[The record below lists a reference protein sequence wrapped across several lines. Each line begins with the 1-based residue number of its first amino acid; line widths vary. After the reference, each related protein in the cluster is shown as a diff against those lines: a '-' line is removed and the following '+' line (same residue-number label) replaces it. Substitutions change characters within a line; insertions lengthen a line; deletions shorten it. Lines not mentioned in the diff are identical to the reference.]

1 MNKALNELEPTTST
15 FSPPGIDN
23 SDADVHDGYDA
34 EFYEQLEGISLNA
47 SEEATGEELNANEL
61 HDVEYSSGEE
71 DNTQGNDYTNL
82 DGDFKLNTY
91 GSPNFDPT
99 SKFDIT
105 ELRGSSRQ
113 EFLDIVGEASVFDDD
128 DLSLNYLRSTKKRH
142 LPVVMHSEHR
152 KIYPSPRQDELQTEK
167 TCQREV
173 SNKIVQKQL
182 KDIPQY
188 NIQFYQGKG
197 NQLHEEQ
204 MDREEEDEL
213 QERQFQMMRQRQKEL
228 SLLENARQ
236 EQQKKQ
242 IFLQEQ
248 HLQPTS
254 LKNSNGSSKP
264 RVVLTDEQVTPSI
277 SMKSFQLPNVSLSIG
292 DNRQYRRMSNLGG
305 TSTQGPLSALR
316 TLTDNY
322 KKLEIDKNNADQ
334 RINQLEKE
342 IEQYRQL
349 LQKEQIKTRSLEA
362 DSRANKVKEKDDE
375 NHVDK
380 EKLENRVNSLHKKY
394 EALKRQLEYSRQYT
408 LRAEEERDEAKKAL
422 IIAKQEIAIIN
433 KEYEDLKAAAQNQRT
448 RPRGTSSPRSIAT
461 KLSLTPQPQQN
472 ETIRTLKNESRKNAI
487 SSKER
492 YDNLRNSSHGSSSVS
507 DRHQIYYDPEQ
518 TNDDHEKRRLKKNF
532 YQERIR
538 YSNSIEENGNVAP
551 QVFQRPDS
559 SRGFENRYIDP
570 KDCEQIKDPC
580 EEPQRETELS
590 SGNNKEFNNMR
601 DNSRCSSQEC
611 DQQVKTTNKYQETRD
626 EHSFVNTGNKRKHSR
641 YERKDRYSNDPS
653 DDSDDRIEERKHN
666 DHFGRQNRQE
676 QPIWRDVKNG
686 KSYLK
691 KRFRDVTETRLWNA
705 KGSGDHREVPF
716 IGTGKSDSVTIDL
729 QQAFAMAK
737 HHDTNSCSTTD
748 CINWFTSLLFL
759 LAIGANTRHHHTEEL
774 GLNHDTPDIALTK
787 VICNLTDELA
797 HLKIYY
803 SNLVDEYQAI
813 DPVDS
818 KSIRTALAE
827 EMKGVMDDME
837 MKGDQIAMLYDV
849 HKKTIKLSSR
859 ASETAQRT
867 NSRQSNNR
875 YNKDNTAEF
884 SRNKKI
890 TQSRNSLRG
899 SQKIQEIS
907 RHEIVTNGE
916 IAIMKYT

>member
-1 MNKALNELEPTTST
+1 
-15 FSPPGIDN
+15 
-23 SDADVHDGYDA
+23 
-34 EFYEQLEGISLNA
+34 
-47 SEEATGEELNANEL
+47 
-61 HDVEYSSGEE
+61 
-71 DNTQGNDYTNL
+71 
-82 DGDFKLNTY
+82 
-91 GSPNFDPT
+91 
-99 SKFDIT
+99 
-105 ELRGSSRQ
+105 
-113 EFLDIVGEASVFDDD
+113 SVFDDD

-142 LPVVMHSEHR
+142 SPVVMHSAHR

-167 TCQREV
+167 MCQREL
-173 SNKIVQKQL
+173 SNNILQKQL
-182 KDIPQY
+182 KDVPIH

-197 NQLHEEQ
+197 NQLHEER
-204 MDREEEDEL
+204 MDHEEEGELQARNNQKLHQEQDRQTQIQELHQKIFHAQPQQRECEEREEKTRREQLQPGRDYQQLRQENRQQQREQEHLQNDEQL
-213 QERQFQMMRQRQKEL
+213 HKDKERQLQMMRQRQKEL

-236 EQQKKQ
+236 EQQRKR

-248 HLQPTS
+248 HSQPTS
-254 LKNSNGSSKP
+254 PKP

-322 KKLEIDKNNADQ
+322 RKLEIDKDNADQ

-342 IEQYRQL
+342 VEQYRQL
-349 LQKEQIKTRSLEA
+349 LQKEQVKIRSLEA
-362 DSRANKVKEKDDE
+362 DSRANKVKGKDGE
-375 NHVDK
+375 NHADK
-380 EKLENRVNSLHKKY
+380 ENLRLQKIKKVLCGIKFVELENRVNSLHKKY

-448 RPRGTSSPRSIAT
+448 RPQGTSSPRSIAT
-461 KLSLTPQPQQN
+461 RLSLTSQPQQD
-472 ETIRTLKNESRKNAI
+472 ETIRVLKNENRKNAI

-492 YDNLRNSSHGSSSVS
+492 YDNLRNSSHGSSS
-507 DRHQIYYDPEQ
+507 PEQ
-518 TNDDHEKRRLKKNF
+518 TNHDHEKRRSKKKI
-532 YQERIR
+532 YQERVK
-538 YSNSIEENGNVAP
+538 YSSSMEENGNVAP
-551 QVFQRPDS
+551 QVFQRPAS

-570 KDCEQIKDPC
+570 KYCEQIKDPC

-590 SGNNKEFNNMR
+590 SGNNKKFNNMR
-601 DNSRCSSQEC
+601 DNSRCSSQES
-611 DQQVKTTNKYQETRD
+611 DQQVKTTKKYQDTED
-626 EHSFVNTGNKRKHSR
+626 EHYFVNTGNKRKHSR
-641 YERKDRYSNDPS
+641 YERNDRYSNDPS
-653 DDSDDRIEERKHN
+653 DDSDDRIEEREHN
-666 DHFGRQNRQE
+666 DHFGRQNRQVNALLNMD
-676 QPIWRDVKNG
+676 QPRWRDVKNG

-691 KRFRDVTETRLWNA
+691 KRVRDVTETRLRNA

-716 IGTGKSDSVTIDL
+716 IGTGKSDSVTVNL
-729 QQAFAMAK
+729 QQAFVMAK
-737 HHDTNSCSTTD
+737 HHDTNSCSVCKKKNHNTD
-748 CINWFTSLLFL
+748 EN
-759 LAIGANTRHHHTEEL
+759 ANTRHHHTEEL

-797 HLKIYY
+797 HLKI
-803 SNLVDEYQAI
+803 NLVDEYQAI

-859 ASETAQRT
+859 ESETTQRI
-867 NSRQSNNR
+867 NSRQSNNM
-875 YNKDNTAEF
+875 YTDDTAEF
-884 SRNKKI
+884 SRNQKK
-890 TQSRNSLRG
+890 TQNRNLLRR
-899 SQKIQEIS
+899 SQKVQEIF
-907 RHEIVTNGE
+907 RHDVVTNGE